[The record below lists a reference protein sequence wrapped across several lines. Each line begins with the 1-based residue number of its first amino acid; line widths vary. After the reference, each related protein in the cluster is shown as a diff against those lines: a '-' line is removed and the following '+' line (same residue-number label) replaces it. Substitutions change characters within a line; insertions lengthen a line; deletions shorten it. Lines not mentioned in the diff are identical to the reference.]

1 MAVLQEF
8 SHHIVARLIPE
19 RVIFAL
25 LRDMSEPQMEQAV
38 ADYILP
44 FSDRCGAPGVEVDA
58 CGTGDICPVLS

>member
-38 ADYILP
+38 ADSHTPILRP
-44 FSDRCGAPGVEVDA
+44 MRCAWG
-58 CGTGDICPVLS
+58 